1 MTLQALGNVVSKQT
15 SLNNVCQ
22 KRRNGDNLLHNNN
35 HVIYL
40 FFKIIY

>member
-1 MTLQALGNVVSKQT
+1 MTLQALGNVVPKQI

-22 KRRNGDNLLHNNN
+22 KRRNGDKRLHNNN
-35 HVIYL
+35 PIIYL